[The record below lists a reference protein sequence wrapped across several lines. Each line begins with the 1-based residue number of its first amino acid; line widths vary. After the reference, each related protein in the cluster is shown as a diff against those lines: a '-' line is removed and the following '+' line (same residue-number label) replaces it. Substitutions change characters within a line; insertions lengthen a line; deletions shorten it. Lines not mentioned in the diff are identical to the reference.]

1 MRHIKRI
8 SLHLFEAAL
17 VLSLSAAA
25 QAASPLPAE
34 AAECASIDD
43 NTARLACYDG
53 YNPPLKTRR
62 AQPAAARAGTEL
74 REEAA
79 SAKSDSPVQLAT
91 ANGSSARSEPGLDE
105 QQQRQSER
113 KPTRQ
118 ALVARVASISR
129 RNDGGLL
136 LRLDNGQSWL
146 QLEQRGGASLVPGD
160 TVSITPAM
168 MGSYLLRSDSGVS
181 SRVRRLN

>member
-1 MRHIKRI
+1 MRHTKRI
-8 SLHLFEAAL
+8 SLHLFGAAL
-17 VLSLSAAA
+17 VLSHSAAT

-43 NTARLACYDG
+43 DTARLACYDG
-53 YNPPLKTRR
+53 YSPPLKNARR

-74 REEAA
+74 REGAA
-79 SAKSDSPVQLAT
+79 STKSDSPVQLAT
-91 ANGSSARSEPGLDE
+91 AKASPEFELDKR
-105 QQQRQSER
+105 QQRESEH
-113 KPTRQ
+113 KPARQ
-118 ALVARVASISR
+118 TLVARVVSISR

-146 QLEQRGGASLVPGD
+146 QLEQRGGASLAPGD
-160 TVSITPAM
+160 TVSITPGM
-168 MGSYLLRSDSGVS
+168 LGSYLLRSDSGVS